1 MAAFIIISIFLIWL
15 AFKWFNKA
23 LPFILVGLILLFA
36 ILFLIKFWWLFA
48 IIALG
53 VWYYFYN
60 KKKKMNKISKS
71 DSDRLVDPDNKI
83 LK

>member
-15 AFKWFNKA
+15 ALKWFNKA
-23 LPFILVGLILLFA
+23 LPVILVGLILLFA

-53 VWYYFYN
+53 VWCYFYS
-60 KKKKMNKISKS
+60 KKKKTNKISKS